1 MRIFFALVAMASAA
15 KLFEPQVQRHYFTP
29 TLSGF
34 FDAEQHIELSA
45 EKVALNKIKEMV
57 GGDWKIE
64 SSYQT
69 KHNAVNHV
77 FLRQLVNGIEVANC
91 EVNVNVDRFGAVIS
105 LGVSAFKGSA
115 PKTTSKMITAEAAVI
130 ALANHVGLKMSK
142 NFFPISLKSE
152 TENLIQ
158 LEASELS
165 SEQITAS
172 LTYVKVSEEELVLTW
187 KVRVVADA
195 VDQPYGAYVGQISVS
210 DSSVVSLKDE
220 VNWFMPQEQAE
231 ALANEFKQMVENGT
245 YTEHADRATYLVYG
259 IPNMDPNFGD
269 RVTVTGLPDREAS
282 PLGWFDQGNGRI
294 FSDTRGNNVFAHD
307 NPTGGPNWINNYRPN
322 CGSQLTCV
330 FPIDLNQQPVTYRDA
345 AIVNL
350 FWWNNIIHD
359 IWWLRGFDEV
369 SGNAQE
375 NNWGRGGRE
384 NDAVQANAQDGAGFN
399 NANMLT
405 PVDGTRGRMRMYL
418 WNGIT
423 PMRDGDLDSGIIVH
437 EYAHHISIRLTGGP
451 MNSGCLGAGQAGGMG
466 EGWGDWF
473 AILFLQTGATTRA
486 QQFPMGLYA
495 ARRGIR
501 PFPYTSDLVGN
512 PQTFGILNRGAPYN
526 GVHAIGSVWC
536 QILFQVYWEMRDE
549 HGWNPDWFYGDGGNN
564 ALLQDVTDG
573 MKLQPCT
580 PNFVQARDAILQAD
594 RLNYDGKHLCA
605 LWRGFAFRGL
615 GTGAVVRTTN
625 SVTESFDVPPECR

>member
-1 MRIFFALVAMASAA
+1 VVAVATAA
-15 KLFEPQVQRHYFTP
+15 QVFEPNVNRDYYTP
-29 TLSGF
+29 SLNGF
-34 FDAEQHIELSA
+34 FDAEKHPDFSA
-45 EKVALNKIKEMV
+45 NEVALNKIKEMV
-57 GGDWKIE
+57 AGDWKIE
-64 SSYQT
+64 SSYTT
-69 KHNAVNHV
+69 KHNGVNHV
-77 FLRQLVNGIEVANC
+77 YLRQTVNGIEVDNC
-91 EVNVNVDRFGAVIS
+91 EVNVNVDVNGAIIS
-105 LGVSAFKGSA
+105 MGVSAYKGEA
-115 PKTTSKMITAEAAVI
+115 PKVSKEIISSEAAVL
-130 ALANHVGLKMSK
+130 ALAQHVELKISK
-142 NFFPISLKSE
+142 NFVTIKSE
-152 TENLIQ
+152 TENVVM
-158 LEASELS
+158 LENTQVS
-165 SEQITAS
+165 SEPITAS
-172 LTYVKVSEEELVLTW
+172 LVYVKVSEHEVVLAW
-187 KVRVVADA
+187 KVRVLADA
-195 VDQPYGAYVGQISVS
+195 PDQPYGSYVGTISTR
-210 DSSVVSLKDE
+210 DSTVLSLRDE
-220 VNWFMPQEQAE
+220 VKWFMPQQQAE
-231 ALANEFKQMVENGT
+231 DLAREFQRESANAT
-245 YTEHADRATYLVYG
+245 ADLADRASYLVYG

-269 RVTVTGLPDREAS
+269 RVTVTGLPDRDAS
-282 PLGWFDQGNGRI
+282 PLGWFDQGNSRI

-307 NPTGGPNWINNYRPN
+307 NPTGGPSWINNYRPN

-350 FWWNNIIHD
+350 FWWNNVIHD

-437 EYAHHISIRLTGGP
+437 EYAHHISQRLTGGP
-451 MNSGCLGAGQAGGMG
+451 LNVGCLSGGQAGGMG
-466 EGWGDWF
+466 EGWGDFF
-473 AILFLQTGATTRA
+473 ATLFLQQGSTTRA
-486 QQFPMGLYA
+486 QRFPMGLYA

-501 PFPYTSDLVGN
+501 PFPYSADRTGN
-512 PQTFGILNRGAPYN
+512 PQTFGILNQGAPYN

-549 HGWNPDWFYGDGGNN
+549 YGWNPDWWYGDGGNN
-564 ALLQDVTDG
+564 VLLQDVTDG

-605 LWRGFAFRGL
+605 LWRGFALRGL
-615 GTGAVVRTTN
+615 GTGAVVRSTN
-625 SVTESFDVPPECR
+625 SVTESFAIPPEC